1 MYYYHLGWL
10 ILNHERS
17 TTICSYFLN
26 EPIKLYKKS
35 DARADVVVKFGE
47 VSDSVWVGLK
57 AVITEKTTKEEGTK
71 KNHFNDNYN

>member
-35 DARADVVVKFGE
+35 DAGADGVVKFGE

-57 AVITEKTTKEEGTK
+57 AAITEKTIKEE
-71 KNHFNDNYN
+71 